1 MNECIGLRIKELR
14 KEKKLTQVEFSNEI
28 GIDNSQLSKI
38 EQGKIMPTLIQL
50 MEIASKFNISLDWI
64 TGFSETSKK
73 IITDIRENEQGNIE
87 DLNEKQLMEKL
98 NALEQKIDHI
108 SNEKLKLIENKI
120 IAGVLSTNKFL
131 QAVLLQ
137 LDVDEKIL
145 KNINDLGIGDEFRES
160 IR

>member
-1 MNECIGLRIKELR
+1 MLP
-14 KEKKLTQVEFSNEI
+14 KLLQYI
-28 GIDNSQLSKI
+28 CDSKI

-50 MEIASKFNISLDWI
+50 MEIASKFNISLDWM

-73 IITDIRENEQGNIE
+73 VITDIEEKELENIG
-87 DLNEKQLMEKL
+87 DLNEKQLMMEKL

-131 QAVLLQ
+131 QVVLLQ

>member
-1 MNECIGLRIKELR
+1 MNEGIGLRIKELR

-73 IITDIRENEQGNIE
+73 IIIDVRENEQGNIE

-131 QAVLLQ
+131 QVVLLQ

>member
-1 MNECIGLRIKELR
+1 MNEDIGLRIKELR

-131 QAVLLQ
+131 QVVLLQ

>member
-1 MNECIGLRIKELR
+1 MNEDIGLRIKELR

-64 TGFSETSKK
+64 TGFSETSKMV
-73 IITDIRENEQGNIE
+73 ITDIEEKELENIE
-87 DLNEKQLMEKL
+87 DINEKQLMEKL

-131 QAVLLQ
+131 QVVLLQ

>member
-1 MNECIGLRIKELR
+1 MNEDIGLRIKELR

-73 IITDIRENEQGNIE
+73 VITDIRENEQGNIE

-131 QAVLLQ
+131 QVVLLQ